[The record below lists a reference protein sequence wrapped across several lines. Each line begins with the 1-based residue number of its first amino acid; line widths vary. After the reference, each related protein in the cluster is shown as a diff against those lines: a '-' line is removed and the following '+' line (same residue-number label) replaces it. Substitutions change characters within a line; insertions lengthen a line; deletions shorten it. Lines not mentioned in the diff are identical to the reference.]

1 MKESCS
7 FKLNLH
13 LYIVYFSA
21 EYKYNIWKIWSAV
34 LTLLYSNGSFD
45 HLEVVRICILFQ
57 SLSSCSTSKRS
68 LNLIGVIHQLSSV
81 TLSSLILSTLVVS
94 YRNKELLIHGIGEP
108 GWQVLDYCELNCVW
122 RELRLVAWFTV
133 SEEGGLRTH
142 SNITLLS
149 VRKVDKQQ
157 IFPTSNLFGRE
168 ERRRG
173 IREKIFRTVESIW
186 LTSIFSFYL
195 QLS

>member
-1 MKESCS
+1 MRLRRKCGFLILLINYCQLIIDKNLIDVHNPLVSVDVFFSSGMDAISNPVDKLCS
-7 FKLNLH
+7 KAAWTMS
-13 LYIVYFSA
+13 IFS
-21 EYKYNIWKIWSAV
+21 S
-34 LTLLYSNGSFD
+34 D
-45 HLEVVRICILFQ
+45 HLVRFLPLFFGFQ
-57 SLSSCSTSKRS
+57 
-68 LNLIGVIHQLSSV
+68 
-81 TLSSLILSTLVVS
+81 
-94 YRNKELLIHGIGEP
+94 
-108 GWQVLDYCELNCVW
+108 
-122 RELRLVAWFTV
+122 LRLVAWFTV